1 MKRLFLCSI
10 LGLTLVAPSIPA
22 VAAQAK
28 AGASCKTQGIT
39 STVKNLKY
47 TCLKTGGK
55 LVWSAGKKVS
65 TPKPSASNTPQIATI
80 TFENLESNIEN
91 IAQVAWAKSNPL
103 WTKYEKKIQSVQLLF
118 GPTKKPLN
126 CFGGLH
132 EITKISNFWGKYK
145 QPEKSVV
152 IYAAPVDAKWAQG
165 EFIRTTGNAGPV
177 LGSTTAGSASVTT
190 NGIGQINLYVSG
202 QETPSGCGGGI
213 EKHEYT
219 HVVQF
224 SQRSKAGQLLNSR
237 PPTWFIEGQAEFAG
251 GSEFPIEYYKK
262 FSLMNRLLPQNTL
275 KDSEPS
281 TIAAHLQ
288 DTASLSG
295 ADYTIGFQVIE
306 ILAAIGGPNSTMD
319 VFVEMANGKSFNEA
333 FEAVYKISWAV
344 AVPIIS
350 NVVSAQIKSNQSTA
364 LAQFVAGKGEIGTF
378 KWPARGY
385 FDEALFN

>member
-10 LGLTLVAPSIPA
+10 LGLTLVASSMPA

-65 TPKPSASNTPQIATI
+65 TPKSSASKTPQIAAI

-126 CFGGLH
+126 CYGGLH
-132 EITKISNFWGKYK
+132 EFTKVSNFWGKYK
-145 QPEKSVV
+145 QPEKTIA
-152 IYAAPVDAKWAQG
+152 IYATQDDNKWAAA
-165 EFIRTTGNAGPV
+165 EFLRTTGTSGPV
-177 LGSTTAGSASVTT
+177 NRGAGVASV
-190 NGIGQINLYVSG
+190 NAQGVGQIVFHVNG

-219 HVVQF
+219 HIVQF
-224 SQRSKAGQLLNSR
+224 SQRSKSGQLLISG
-237 PPTWFIEGQAEFAG
+237 PPTWFVEGQAEFAS
-251 GSEFPIEYYKK
+251 GSEFPLEYYKK
-262 FSLMNRLLPQNTL
+262 FNLLNRFLPQNSL

-288 DTASLSG
+288 GTASLTG
-295 ADYTIGFQVIE
+295 ADYTAGFLVIE
-306 ILAAIGGPNSTMD
+306 ILSAIGGPYSTMD
-319 VFVEMANGKSFNEA
+319 IFVEMANGKSFSEA
-333 FEAVYKISWAV
+333 FEAVYKISWAS

-350 NVVSAQIKSNQSTA
+350 NVVSAQIKSNQNVPLS
-364 LAQFVAGKGEIGTF
+364 QFVTGKGEIGTY

>member
-10 LGLTLVAPSIPA
+10 LGLTLVASSIPA

-39 STVKNLKY
+39 STANNLKY
-47 TCLKTGGK
+47 TCLKSGGK

-65 TPKPSASNTPQIATI
+65 TPKPSASPTAEITTI
-80 TFENLESNIEN
+80 TFENLESNTEKIV
-91 IAQVAWAKSNPL
+91 QTAWAKSNPL
-103 WTKYEKKIQSVQLLF
+103 WTKYEKKIQGVQLLF

-126 CFGGLH
+126 CYGGLH
-132 EITKISNFWGKYK
+132 EFTKISNFWGKYK
-145 QPEKSVV
+145 QPEKTVA
-152 IYAAPVDAKWAQG
+152 IYAAPEDSKWATA
-165 EFIRTTGNAGPV
+165 EFIRTTNTSGPV
-177 LGSTTAGSASVTT
+177 NNGAGVATV
-190 NGIGQINLYVSG
+190 NAQGVGQIVFYVSG

-219 HVVQF
+219 HIVQF
-224 SQRSKAGQLLNSR
+224 SQRSKSGQLLNSS
-237 PPTWFIEGQAEFAG
+237 PPTWFVEGQAEFAG

-288 DTASLSG
+288 NTASLSG
-295 ADYTIGFQVIE
+295 ADYTLGFQVIE
-306 ILAAIGGPNSTMD
+306 ILTAIGGPNSTMD

-333 FEAVYKISWAV
+333 FEAVYKISWTA

-350 NVVSAQIKSNQSTA
+350 KVVSAQIKSNQSTA

>member
-1 MKRLFLCSI
+1 MRRLFLCSI
-10 LGLTLVAPSIPA
+10 LGLTLVVSSIPA

-39 STVKNLKY
+39 STVNNLKY
-47 TCLKTGGK
+47 TCLKSGGK
-55 LVWSAGKKVS
+55 LVWSAGKKVL
-65 TPKPSASNTPQIATI
+65 TPKPSVSAAPEIATI
-80 TFENLESNIEN
+80 TFENLESNAEKIV
-91 IAQVAWAKSNPL
+91 QTAWAKSNPL
-103 WTKYEKKIQSVQLLF
+103 WTKYEKKIQGVQLLF

-145 QPEKSVV
+145 QPEKSIL
-152 IYAAPVDAKWAQG
+152 IYAAPVDAKWVQE
-165 EFIRTTGNAGPV
+165 EFIRTTGSAGPV
-177 LGSTTAGSASVTT
+177 LGSTTVGRASVTT
-190 NGIGQINLYVSG
+190 NGIGQINFYVSG

-219 HVVQF
+219 HLVQF
-224 SQRSKAGQLLNSR
+224 SQRAKSGQLLISG
-237 PPTWFIEGQAEFAG
+237 PPTWFVEGQAEFAG
-251 GSEFPIEYYKK
+251 GSEFPLEYYKK
-262 FSLMNRLLPQNTL
+262 FNFANRFLPQNSL

-288 DTASLSG
+288 GTTTLSG
-295 ADYTIGFQVIE
+295 ADYTLGFLVIE
-306 ILAAIGGPNSTMD
+306 ILAAIGGPHSTMD
-319 VFVEMANGKSFNEA
+319 VFVEMANGKSFSEA
-333 FEAVYKISWAV
+333 FEAVYKISWAS

-350 NVVSAQIKSNQSTA
+350 NVVSAQIKSNQNVPLS
-364 LAQFVAGKGEIGTF
+364 QFVTGKGEIGTF